1 MIIGA
6 ITLLRILFYRRGA
19 KDSCTFFLS
28 LSKRTGQART
38 PPDAPRCWAA
48 AGALSLS
55 LAAMPAAPTDLVVEA
70 DLLYEEDIL
79 RNAYSLKYWWR
90 YMQAKHRAPA
100 RQRNLV
106 AERALKFLPGCYK
119 IWAAYLRD
127 RHEQVAYRKPG
138 DPALD
143 ALARTYERALVY
155 MHKMPR
161 LWLDYLSFLSAQPLP
176 TETRAAF
183 DRALKALPV
192 TQHERIWEIYLAFAK
207 KCPVTETAV
216 RIYRRYLQF
225 EPEGV
230 EEYVEFL
237 LGAGRVGEAALKL
250 AELLNQ
256 DSFVSTK
263 GKSRHQLWM
272 QLCELVCKHPMEVK
286 QLRVEAIIRSGL
298 RTFSDEA
305 GHLWC
310 ALADYFIRLA
320 LFEQA
325 SAPYAPIYPPLHP
338 PIYPPLYHPLTSP
351 GLVQA

>member
-1 MIIGA
+1 
-6 ITLLRILFYRRGA
+6 
-19 KDSCTFFLS
+19 
-28 LSKRTGQART
+28 
-38 PPDAPRCWAA
+38 
-48 AGALSLS
+48 
-55 LAAMPAAPTDLVVEA
+55 MPAAPTDLVVEA

-325 SAPYAPIYPPLHP
+325 NAPSPPPTP
-338 PIYPPLYHPLTSP
+338 PSTLPLTP
-351 GLVQA
+351 PTPL

>member
-19 KDSCTFFLS
+19 KVSCTFFLS

-237 LGAGRVGEAALKL
+237 LGAGRVGEAAL
-250 AELLNQ
+250 AIDAQ
-256 DSFVSTK
+256 
-263 GKSRHQLWM
+263 SRHRILHGIAHFGDFADGDPADAATD
-272 QLCELVCKHPMEVK
+272 VVADGSH
-286 QLRVEAIIRSGL
+286 
-298 RTFSDEA
+298 DD
-305 GHLWC
+305 
-310 ALADYFIRLA
+310 LADGFQAAQITFGADHIATLA
-320 LFEQA
+320 LFHRA
-325 SAPYAPIYPPLHP
+325 GRDGGVGGA
-338 PIYPPLYHPLTSP
+338 
-351 GLVQA
+351 